1 MTVITRNIGLF
12 AQDATLK
19 PTRRQYPDNIWIN
32 ATRLK
37 YTERNVSHLHKFNS
51 DEVVSNI
58 WHNSIIIIFA
68 RQCYFVVLVIFTLS
82 LSSEKYRSSHIS
94 FSSKTNF
101 RLTARARWLPL
112 NGQAPPDLHVDLGF
126 LPFIVDAEVSWY
138 ARFAVNIP
146 GFTLCHWTA
155 WQDNNISLIN
165 Q

>member
-37 YTERNVSHLHKFNS
+37 YTERNVSHLHKFHS

-101 RLTARARWLPL
+101 RLTGSIQSKKRS
-112 NGQAPPDLHVDLGF
+112 NGSLSTFRSMCTQCV
-126 LPFIVDAEVSWY
+126 IVILFV
-138 ARFAVNIP
+138 RC
-146 GFTLCHWTA
+146 L
-155 WQDNNISLIN
+155 L
-165 Q
+165 